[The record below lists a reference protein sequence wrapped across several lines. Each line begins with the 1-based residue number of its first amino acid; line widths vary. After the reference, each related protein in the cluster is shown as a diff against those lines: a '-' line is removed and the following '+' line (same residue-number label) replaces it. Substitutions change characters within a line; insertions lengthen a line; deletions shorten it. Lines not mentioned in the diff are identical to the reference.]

1 MARGAFTEEL
11 ATKYNVTLKELR
23 LIPYVQY
30 SLLNHTPIDIRRV
43 DKEELDILEKW
54 ESDGKIHTSDDNKLS
69 CTKEF
74 WDWINAILW
83 ESYVPQI

>member
-30 SLLNHTPIDIRRV
+30 CLLNHTPIDIRRV
-43 DKEELDILEKW
+43 DEEELEILEKW
-54 ESDGKIHTSDDNKLS
+54 KSDNKIHESDDNRLS

-74 WDWINAILW
+74 WDWMNAILW

>member
-11 ATKYNVTLKELR
+11 GTKYNVTLKELR

-30 SLLNHTPIDIRRV
+30 SLLNHTPIDIMRV
-43 DKEELDILEKW
+43 DEEELEILKKW
-54 ESDGKIHTSDDNKLS
+54 KSEGKIHAVEGNKLA

-74 WDWINAILW
+74 WDWMNDVLW
-83 ESYVPQI
+83 ESYVPRI